1 MEQIND
7 LQIDLEESIDLSDW
21 INLDLRVSKLWKRV
35 VKDLET
41 WKKNLNLRPK
51 PVIKIEKNKTK
62 NFDTIYFS
70 KSEEKIDLF
79 SEKKED
85 FLKKK
90 VAVMKFKLKN
100 IEMPRFQKN
109 KINIKKEDFIEKKE
123 EIEYQKEEAF
133 VEKFAEK
140 NSKDGFQVFPLY
152 KFRKKVNYFKI
163 LFFVALFLFVW
174 LLDKIIVETLV
185 KTSYTNLTLIKNDFS
200 NIEKV
205 RSTVS
210 SSGSRLFFAKVLFA
224 PFSIIPNK
232 TVRNVNHLITWWR
245 NLTELLNKSLD
256 LYENI
261 DKWIKT
267 EWWPAN
273 IEVTSLLKNLKKNY
287 DEINNLL
294 VKAYLEYYEI
304 KDLWDNSLNEKLSW
318 VKQKLNFALIT
329 LDKINKNFDTM
340 LSILWE
346 ERPKKYLVVFQN
358 NDEIR
363 ATGWFIWSMALID
376 LDRWKITKVD
386 KKDVYALEWQLNQVY
401 KDKEKAP
408 EWLNKITWT
417 FWLRDANYFPEIK
430 DSAAKIKFFLDKID
444 LKIDWIVFIN
454 QNMILDLLD
463 SIEWIYSKTL
473 WAQITKENFS
483 MIVST
488 LVEAEVFK
496 EWTLWTPKQA
506 LFLFAEELYER
517 LNWEKKYYDYLKI
530 ILNHIENRDIVFYSF
545 DPVENSLLWKLWLN
559 WEINFRETLDFNY
572 PIYSS
577 IWWNKS
583 DRYMDYRYEKTVK
596 KAEWTCKYSTNLKIF
611 NTHTFSPQNEIIVEQ
626 ILDKYEKLWKKREDI
641 INIQWKGDNKSYL
654 RILLPKE
661 AKVSLWEW
669 QKVTEYEKYKILEF
683 YTETKAWQT
692 TSYDVNYSLETCKNY
707 SYKFFKQPW
716 IKNYQILFDI
726 LWKQSEYNDIKTDF
740 IYKD

>member
-294 VKAYLEYYEI
+294 VKAYLEYSEI

-430 DSAAKIKFFLDKID
+430 DSAAKIKFFFDKID

-473 WAQITKENFS
+473 WAQITKDNFS

-506 LFLFAEELYER
+506 LFLFAEELYQR

-683 YTETKAWQT
+683 
-692 TSYDVNYSLETCKNY
+692 
-707 SYKFFKQPW
+707 
-716 IKNYQILFDI
+716 
-726 LWKQSEYNDIKTDF
+726 
-740 IYKD
+740 